1 MKNKIVKKG
10 KKGTVIALAAIL
22 IFAGFAVF
30 NYVKYKAQKKG
41 EIKTTEK
48 IPVQIAEARSMHLKS
63 ILEQTGDIR
72 SVIEVDVYPKVPGK
86 IIEKLL
92 VEKGDFVKRG
102 ALIAALEKGTVE
114 AQVAQAKAAVDMAE
128 ANLDVL
134 EKDYIR
140 IEYLYKEKAAA
151 RQQLDHINARLKAAK
166 AQLRQTQEALKQLEI
181 LYREH
186 RIYASVKGYVSARY
200 IDQGAM
206 SDTKK
211 QIIRISSEENVKIV
225 TSVTEKDFPHIK
237 KGMKAEIR
245 VDSFPDRVFQGT
257 VSVINHTLDPATRTC
272 EIEIHIPN
280 KDLTLRSGMFAHIR
294 LYLEEKEA
302 TVILR
307 DALINLPGTGNYYV
321 YVVENGHA
329 VQKNIETGIS
339 QEEYT
344 EVAAG
349 LNLGEQVVVKGQ
361 NRLRDGVAVVV
372 EGQIR
377 GQRSEV
383 RGQGTTEGR

>member
-10 KKGTVIALAAIL
+10 KIGTVIALAAIL

-30 NYVKYKAQKKG
+30 NYVKFQTQKKE

-294 LYLEEKEA
+294 LYLGEKEA

-321 YVVENGHA
+321 YVVEDNHA

-372 EGQIR
+372 EGQEPGIR
-377 GQRSEV
+377 DQRSV
-383 RGQGTTEGR
+383 AKD

>member
-72 SVIEVDVYPKVPGK
+72 SVIEVDVYPKVPDK

-102 ALIAALEKGTVE
+102 ALIAALEKGMVE

-151 RQQLDHINARLKAAK
+151 KQQLDHINARLKAAK
-166 AQLRQTQEALKQLEI
+166 AQLRQTQETLKQLEI

-211 QIIRISSEENVKIV
+211 PIIRISSEENVKIV

-245 VDSFPDRVFQGT
+245 VDSFPDRVFHGT
-257 VSVINHTLDPATRTC
+257 VSVINPTLDPATRTG

-294 LYLEEKEA
+294 LYLGEKEA

-321 YVVENGHA
+321 FVVEDNHA

-372 EGQIR
+372 EGQEPGIR
-377 GQRSEV
+377 DQRS
-383 RGQGTTEGR
+383 GAKD

>member
-1 MKNKIVKKG
+1 MGNKTRKKG
-10 KKGTVIALAAIL
+10 EKGTVIALAAIL

-30 NYVKYKAQKKG
+30 NYVKFQTQKKE

-166 AQLRQTQEALKQLEI
+166 AQLRQTQETLKQLEI

-186 RIYASVKGYVSARY
+186 RIYASIKGCVSARY

-206 SDTKK
+206 SDTMKP
-211 QIIRISSEENVKIV
+211 IIRISSEENVKIV

-245 VDSFPDRVFQGT
+245 VDSFPDRVFHGT
-257 VSVINHTLDPATRTC
+257 VSVINPTLDPATRTG

-280 KDLTLRSGMFAHIR
+280 KDLTLRSGMFTHIR
-294 LYLEEKEA
+294 LYLGEKEA

-321 YVVENGHA
+321 FVVENGHA

-372 EGQIR
+372 VVEGQ
-377 GQRSEV
+377 GSEV
-383 RGQGTTEGR
+383 RGQGTTEDR